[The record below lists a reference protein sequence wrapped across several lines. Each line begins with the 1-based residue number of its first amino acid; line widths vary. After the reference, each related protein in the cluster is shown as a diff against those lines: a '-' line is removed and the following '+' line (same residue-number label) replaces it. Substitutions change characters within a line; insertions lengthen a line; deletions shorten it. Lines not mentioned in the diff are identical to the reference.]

1 MALQAR
7 RVQIIIARN
16 LITRLAPSKP
26 SVNFSPLDMLT
37 CTAFSCHDI
46 HLTHYHSLKAAGGG
60 ISETSRYRN
69 PSRNHIG
76 MAIAA
81 IAIPFEWS

>member
-1 MALQAR
+1 MAMQAR
-7 RVQIIIARN
+7 WVQIIVARN
-16 LITRLAPSKP
+16 LIAGFTRGKP